1 MDYALLPFL
10 FVLVISGI
18 IGFTF
23 SKSSQKAS
31 DYFLGSRSLG
41 WGLLTMTFA
50 ATQIG
55 GGFILGTAEA
65 AYKEGP
71 FALFFPLGYCLGFLG
86 LGLGF
91 GAKLRNLE
99 FHTASDVFDHYYKSP
114 LLKKVAALLSIIS
127 LTGILI
133 CQAVAL
139 RKFLFSMGWTD
150 EWIFLL
156 SWAVVIMYTTQGGF
170 LAVVWTDTVQA
181 FVMIAMLIVTFFFT
195 VSKAPAALVSA
206 PIDVQWSFAEP
217 KILGYLLMPC
227 LFTFIEQDMVQRCF
241 AAKSA
246 RDVSRAGLLAA
257 LILFVLAIIPVYA
270 GMLAASSGISDAP
283 TSKFMEVVKLLTNR
297 GVSACAASAILLAIV
312 STASSL
318 LSAVSSNISQDF
330 VDPAKKESLPIW
342 KTKAITLLTGLVAL
356 FGGYWAT
363 NILSC
368 MVASY
373 ELSVACLLIP
383 FVVAVFKKERAA
395 SFYVAAM
402 CALIFG
408 GSGFVASKMY
418 DFGTFGELIPLAA
431 SGIGFLGGMA
441 FRKTEEQLPAG
452 A

>member
-1 MDYALLPFL
+1 MDYALLPFI

-18 IGFTF
+18 IGFIF

-31 DYFLGSRSLG
+31 DYFLGSRTLG

-50 ATQIG
+50 ASQIG

-65 AYKEGP
+65 AFHEGP

-91 GAKLRNLE
+91 GAKLRSLE

-114 LLKKVAALLSIIS
+114 FLKKVAALLSIIS

-133 CQAVAL
+133 CQAIAL
-139 RKFLFSMGWTD
+139 RKFLFSMGWTT
-150 EWIFLL
+150 EWIFLFT
-156 SWAVVIMYTTQGGF
+156 WAIVIMYTSLGGF

-181 FVMIAMLIVTFFFT
+181 VVMITMLIVTFFVT
-195 VSKAPAALVSA
+195 ASHAPAALA
-206 PIDVQWSFAEP
+206 TTAIDTQWSHAQP
-217 KILGYLLMPC
+217 NILGYLLMPC
-227 LFTFIEQDMVQRCF
+227 LFIFIEQDMVQRCF

-257 LILFVLAIIPVYA
+257 LILFALAMIPVYA
-270 GMLAASSGISDAP
+270 GAMAANLGVSDAP

-297 GVSACAASAILLAIV
+297 GVVACAASAILLALI
-312 STASSL
+312 STSSSL

-330 VDPAKKESLPIW
+330 VDPAKKELVPIW
-342 KTKAITLLTGLVAL
+342 KTKTITLATGLAAL
-356 FGGYWAT
+356 VGAYVAT

-373 ELSVACLLIP
+373 ELSVACLFIP
-383 FVVAVFKKERAA
+383 FVVAVFRKERAA
-395 SFYVAAM
+395 SFYPAAIG
-402 CALIFG
+402 ALFCG
-408 GSGFVASKMY
+408 AVGFIVTKTY
-418 DFGTFGELIPLAA
+418 DLGTFGELAPLAA

-441 FRKTEEQLPAG
+441 FRKTEELVPVDS
-452 A
+452 